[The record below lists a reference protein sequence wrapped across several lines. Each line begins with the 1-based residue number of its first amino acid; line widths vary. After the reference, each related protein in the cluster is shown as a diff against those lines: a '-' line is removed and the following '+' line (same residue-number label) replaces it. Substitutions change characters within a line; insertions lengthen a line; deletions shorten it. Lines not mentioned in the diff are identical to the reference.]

1 MLQRPRDAV
10 HRDAR
15 YGEATEAAREHR
27 LSQDSSSAQSRTVS
41 VDDTGVRRRLADGS
55 EEAVTWAGLSSVMVR
70 VIPDGPWNEDVFFML
85 VGTDGKGTA
94 IPSGDPAAD
103 ALIERLQSLPGFDN
117 EKFIEA
123 MTTDADQAYVVWE
136 SGQN

>member
-1 MLQRPRDAV
+1 V
-10 HRDAR
+10 HSLAR
-15 YGEATEAAREHR
+15 YGEATEATREHR
-27 LSQDSSSAQSRTVS
+27 LTQDSSSAQSRTVS

-55 EEAVTWAGLSSVMVR
+55 EEAVTWSDLSSVMVR

-85 VGTDGKGTA
+85 VGADGKGTA
-94 IPSGDPAAD
+94 VPSGDPAAD

-136 SGQN
+136 SSEN

>member
-1 MLQRPRDAV
+1 M
-10 HRDAR
+10 
-15 YGEATEAAREHR
+15 T
-27 LSQDSSSAQSRTVS
+27 QDSSSAQSRTVS

-94 IPSGDPAAD
+94 VPSGDPAAD

-136 SGQN
+136 SSEN